1 MVPSGLHNRMRTFAH
16 MYKRL
21 YIHTYTKASTYY
33 PTSTAEVNDPS
44 FRRLMR
50 LSSSRLSMMS
60 ISGVSIVTYSK
71 SETCGLITG
80 FITYVR
86 RPAYEPASKQRTKML
101 NSNLSCY

>member
-1 MVPSGLHNRMRTFAH
+1 
-16 MYKRL
+16 
-21 YIHTYTKASTYY
+21 
-33 PTSTAEVNDPS
+33 
-44 FRRLMR
+44 
-50 LSSSRLSMMS
+50 MS
-60 ISGVSIVTYSK
+60 INGVSIVTYSK